1 MGQAPPEGRMTMYA
15 ITGITGQVGGAV
27 AGTLLAEGATV
38 RAVARDAV
46 KAAAWAARGCELA
59 IAEMSDF
66 ASLTRAFAGADG
78 VFVLIPPIF
87 DPSPG
92 FTDARA
98 IIAAVRAALAETR
111 PSRVVCLSTVGAQA
125 TQPNLLNQLAI
136 MEQEIGTLDLPIAF
150 VRAAWFME
158 NAAWDLASAREGAI
172 RSFLQPLDR
181 AVPMVATADIGA
193 TAARLLRARWTGR
206 RVIELQG
213 PAPVSP
219 NELAATFGR
228 LLGRSVRA
236 QAVPRAEW
244 EALFRSQGMR
254 NPAPRAQMLDGFNQG
269 WLSFEGGDSIE
280 AVTGTTT
287 LETVL
292 RGLLAS
298 A

>member
-1 MGQAPPEGRMTMYA
+1 MYA

-46 KAAAWAARGCELA
+46 KAASWAARGCELA

-87 DPSPG
+87 DPSPD
-92 FTDARA
+92 FTEARA
-98 IIAAVRAALAETR
+98 IVAAVRDALAETR
-111 PSRVVCLSTVGAQA
+111 PSRVVCLSTVGAQEI
-125 TQPNLLNQLAI
+125 QPNLLNQLAI
-136 MEQEIGTLDLPIAF
+136 MEHEIGTLDLPIAF

-228 LLGRSVRA
+228 LLGRGVRA
-236 QAVPRAEW
+236 QAEPRAEW

-292 RGLLAS
+292 RDLLAS

>member
-1 MGQAPPEGRMTMYA
+1 MYA

-46 KAAAWAARGCELA
+46 KAASWVARECELA

-92 FTDARA
+92 FTEARA
-98 IIAAVRAALAETR
+98 IVAAVRDALAETR
-111 PSRVVCLSTVGAQA
+111 PPRVVCLSTVGAQA

-136 MEQEIGTLDLPIAF
+136 MEHEIGRLDLPIAF

-181 AVPMVATADIGA
+181 AVPMVATVDIGA

-228 LLGRSVRA
+228 LLGRGVRA

-280 AVTGTTT
+280 VVTGTTT

-292 RGLLAS
+292 LGLLAS